1 MKKPIFMNL
10 WNNFPLHSQFPT
22 LKDLYTWLGGQAE
35 RNIFAG
41 GFTANGNTC
50 ASRMSVA
57 LNKSDFQ
64 IDPTITKKLGLE
76 TLKTKEG
83 HHLLFRVRELKKYIL
98 YTLGTPSI
106 LDITSP
112 FDDLFALK
120 SGIVIFDINWVNST
134 GHIALFNGL
143 EYREPKHDN
152 YSRYIMNS
160 NANIKT
166 KKTQFW
172 ELS

>member
-1 MKKPIFMNL
+1 M
-10 WNNFPLHSQFPT
+10 
-22 LKDLYTWLGGQAE
+22 
-35 RNIFAG
+35 
-41 GFTANGNTC
+41 
-50 ASRMSVA
+50 
-57 LNKSDFQ
+57 
-64 IDPTITKKLGLE
+64 
-76 TLKTKEG
+76 
-83 HHLLFRVRELKKYIL
+83 
-98 YTLGTPSI
+98 GTPSI